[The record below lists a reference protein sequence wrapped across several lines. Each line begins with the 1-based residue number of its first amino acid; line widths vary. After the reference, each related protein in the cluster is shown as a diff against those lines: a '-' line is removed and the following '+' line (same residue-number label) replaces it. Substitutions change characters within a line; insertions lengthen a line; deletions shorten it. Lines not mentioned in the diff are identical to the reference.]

1 MEEDDKNK
9 ASGKMISSTTD
20 HHQKEG
26 DDVAMNDS
34 TFSLQLASSLNR
46 TPKKRKEGPEA
57 KTTSAGT
64 SSKKRRGCALGFGSK
79 NKREEGPSEKTTSA
93 ETSSKKIRGI
103 T

>member
-1 MEEDDKNK
+1 MEL
-9 ASGKMISSTTD
+9 
-20 HHQKEG
+20 KE
-26 DDVAMNDS
+26 
-34 TFSLQLASSLNR
+34 
-46 TPKKRKEGPEA
+46 
-57 KTTSAGT
+57 TSAGT